1 MQNAD
6 VTFFGQTSFRGKHVK
21 FGVKRDDKRRHIYI
35 IGKTGMGKT
44 ELLKNMITQDIKK
57 GNGICFVD
65 PHGDAAEELL
75 QFIPEDRIDD
85 VVYFNPADL
94 DNPIAFNIMEDVS
107 VEYRHLIAGGIMAV
121 FKKIWPDVWSS
132 RMEYILN
139 NCLLA
144 LLEVPGSTLLG
155 INKMLSNPEWRETI
169 VNQVKDPVIKAF
181 WTKEFARYSQRY
193 ETEATAA
200 IQNKIGQFISAP
212 LIRNIIGQPNSALDM
227 RDIMDSKKI
236 FIVNLSKGRVGE
248 ESSRLLGALLI
259 TKLQLAA
266 MSRVDVPEET
276 RNDFILYI
284 DEFQNF
290 STDSF
295 ASILSE
301 ARKYRLSLVLAHQY
315 IAQMEEKVRDAVFGN
330 VGTMIVFRVGADD
343 AEYLEREFSPE
354 FIVEDIV
361 NLPKQ
366 NIYLKLMIDGV
377 SSRPF
382 SASTLPPVK
391 MSGESVE
398 KMIIEASRRKYA
410 TVRSIVEEKI
420 ARDTEDDGGAGA
432 STTEQPRDNF
442 NRSSE
447 LYDTIC
453 QSCNKKMKVPFKPD
467 GKRPVYCKACL
478 KKMEQDPE
486 SRNFKRNNTE
496 NRPKDNFR
504 ESINLERP
512 KQAVPIERP
521 KQAVPIERPKQ
532 ELPVTKKVEP
542 VIEYRKD
549 VEESI
554 EKEPVNNKTEENKP
568 IYQKKEIKSN
578 YIGPERNEQPEEE
591 NHEDL
596 IRRIKEKMLYGTQT
610 NNLKKEEEVN
620 IQEVRVPESV
630 RPDMKTGKPLPEEI
644 IPEVF
649 SIPNEV
655 NIPEE
660 IDHGLSDT
668 PRGVDAHEEDRSE
681 TFDIPN
687 GSDNRES
694 SDREVFEV
702 LGEVDIPEEVKEIN
716 APEPAEVLGEVDTPE
731 VFDNHDNYAAREEIE
746 ESIEEV
752 EERPI
757 TEVFPREQGRKDTAK
772 NGYISLEESAR
783 KYVPEEK
790 PLRVSEHREVVA
802 VPKEE
807 QKPLETRSGKKID
820 FEGLLDIIKKETT
833 SSGGGKVIN
842 PGDKI
847 KFD

>member
-6 VTFFGQTSFRGKHVK
+6 ITFFGQTSFRGKHVK
-21 FGVKRDDKRRHIYI
+21 FGIKRDDKRRHIYI

-75 QFIPEDRIDD
+75 QFIPEDRVKD

-107 VEYRHLIAGGIMAV
+107 AEYRHLIAGGIMAV

-139 NCLLA
+139 NCILA

-169 VNQVKDPVIKAF
+169 VNQVKDPIIKAF

-227 RDIMDSKKI
+227 RDIMDNKKI

-266 MSRVDVPEET
+266 MSRVDTPEDQ

-343 AEYLEREFSPE
+343 AEFLEREFSPE
-354 FIVEDIV
+354 FYIEDIV

-391 MSGESVE
+391 MEGESVD
-398 KMIIEASRRKYA
+398 KQIIDYSRMQYSTDRE
-410 TVRSIVEEKI
+410 VVEEKI
-420 ARDTEDDGGAGA
+420 AKDTEDDASPTGGTPAVKDSFGR
-432 STTEQPRDNF
+432 T
-442 NRSSE
+442 SE

-453 QSCNKKMKVPFKPD
+453 QSCDKKMKVPFKPD
-467 GKRPVYCKACL
+467 GKRPVYCKTCL
-478 KKMEQDPE
+478 KKMEQDP
-486 SRNFKRNNTE
+486 SLRNVRRVNDSDK
-496 NRPKDNFR
+496 PK
-504 ESINLERP
+504 EYERP
-512 KQAVPIERP
+512 KEVP
-521 KQAVPIERPKQ
+521 PIKSFSQKTATPPPETR
-532 ELPVTKKVEP
+532 
-542 VIEYRKD
+542 
-549 VEESI
+549 I
-554 EKEPVNNKTEENKP
+554 EKKDIVNNTPKAVETPKINNDFKVKPPERAEVESPKKEEAIP
-568 IYQKKEIKSN
+568 SFKKEIRSN
-578 YIGPERNEQPEEE
+578 YIGPA
-591 NHEDL
+591 
-596 IRRIKEKMLYGTQT
+596 
-610 NNLKKEEEVN
+610 KEEEVSDD
-620 IQEVRVPESV
+620 QEEMIKRIRERLLKKGIDIRENLEPESV
-630 RPDMKTGKPLPEEI
+630 LTNHEKEVPKSFEKPEAYIKEEAIYTETISTPAQVDEVVPVSI
-644 IPEVF
+644 ISKKNNNLSNYISRKEGNVEEVQ
-649 SIPNEV
+649 
-655 NIPEE
+655 E
-660 IDHGLSDT
+660 IEKDKPS
-668 PRGVDAHEEDRSE
+668 
-681 TFDIPN
+681 
-687 GSDNRES
+687 
-694 SDREVFEV
+694 VFNSPV
-702 LGEVDIPEEVKEIN
+702 SKDIPEKK
-716 APEPAEVLGEVDTPE
+716 EVDT
-731 VFDNHDNYAAREEIE
+731 F
-746 ESIEEV
+746 
-752 EERPI
+752 
-757 TEVFPREQGRKDTAK
+757 
-772 NGYISLEESAR
+772 ISLEESA
-783 KYVPEEK
+783 KKFVPEEK
-790 PLRVSEHREVVA
+790 EKKEFIDIPEHKK
-802 VPKEE
+802 VPD
-807 QKPLETRSGKKID
+807 KPLETKSGKKID
-820 FEGLLDIIKKETT
+820 FEGLMDIIKRETG
-833 SSGGGKVIN
+833 SNEDKAGKLN
-842 PGDKI
+842 PGDKV